1 MLLTDSHC
9 HIDFDNFSN
18 ELASLLKQCY
28 LHGIQRII
36 VPSIAPKN
44 WQKVLELSTYNKA
57 IPLPSFSSISN
68 KNNDEKSHGA
78 SCQLFPCL
86 GIHPW
91 FLNDLDESVLA
102 QLTSLVAKYADNIV
116 AIGEAG
122 IDKVIAQN
130 HNNLDKQITFFEHQL
145 SLSNQYNLPIIVHH
159 RRSHDIITPLLK
171 KHKPKAC
178 GVIHAFSGSYQ
189 EAKNYIDLGFK
200 LGIGGTITY
209 DRAQKTIKAI
219 KKLPRESLLLETDAP
234 SMPLQG
240 LQGEDNSP
248 LRLINILQCLAEIR
262 SEPIDVLAQAIEIN
276 IDNLFFSRK
285 SETLATKAI

>member
-18 ELASLLKQCY
+18 ELAALIEQCY
-28 LHGIQRII
+28 LQGIHRII
-36 VPSIAPKN
+36 VPAIAPNN
-44 WQKVLELSTYNKA
+44 WQKVLELSTYNKS
-57 IPLPSFSSISN
+57 IISPSCSSISN
-68 KNNDEKSHGA
+68 KNNDQQSHA
-78 SCQLFPCL
+78 KSCQLFPCL

-102 QLTSLVAKYADNIV
+102 QLTSQVAKHADNIV
-116 AIGEAG
+116 AIGETG
-122 IDKVIAQN
+122 IDNVIAQN

-171 KHKPKAC
+171 KYKPKAG

-189 EAKNYIDLGFK
+189 EAKSYIDLGFK

-209 DRAQKTIKAI
+209 ERAQKTIKAI
-219 KKLPRESLLLETDAP
+219 KKLPLESLLLETDAP

-240 LQGEDNSP
+240 HQGEDNSP
-248 LRLINILQCLAEIR
+248 LRLINIVECLAEIR
-262 SEPIDVLAQAIEIN
+262 SESIDVLAQSIETN

>member
-18 ELASLLKQCY
+18 ELASLLEQCY
-28 LHGIQRII
+28 LQGIHRII

-44 WQKVLELSTYNKA
+44 WQKVLELSTYNKV
-57 IPLPSFSSISN
+57 IPSCSN
-68 KNNDEKSHGA
+68 KNNNQQSHGA

-130 HNNLDKQITFFEHQL
+130 NNNLDKQITFFEHQL

-159 RRSHDIITPLLK
+159 RRSHDIIIPILK
-171 KHKPKAC
+171 KHKPQAC

-189 EAKNYIDLGFK
+189 QAKAYIDLGFK
-200 LGIGGTITY
+200 LGIGGTLTY
-209 DRAQKTIKAI
+209 ERAQKTIKAI
-219 KKLPRESLLLETDAP
+219 KKLPLESLLLETDAP

-240 LQGEDNSP
+240 HQGEDNSP
-248 LRLINILQCLAEIR
+248 LRLIDILKCLAEIR
-262 SEPIDVLAQAIEIN
+262 CESVDKIAQAIEIN
-276 IDNLFFSRK
+276 IDNLFFSRR
-285 SETLATKAI
+285 SEALAAKTIQTSSQ